1 MKSVEPIRDKKKID
15 AMKAILASG
24 KYGQRN
30 LVLFS
35 IGINTAYRISD
46 LRQLKLS
53 DVLEISR
60 GRVIVK
66 ERLAMKEQ
74 KTAKHNSVFISNKLR
89 KVILDYVQSEF
100 PEQLQAQ
107 DFSKYLFPSRKGADT
122 PLTRQS
128 LWRIIHEAGTVVGLE
143 RNWSPFDAQDL
154 WLFFVQ
160 ARNQNRDHSVAAQ
173 PFFTTG
179 DLTLYWDHS
188 GRQRYRSKEFGF
200 MTE

>member
-128 LWRIIHEAGTVVGLE
+128 LWRIIHEAGTAVGLKE
-143 RNWSPFDAQDL
+143 IGPHSMRNTFGYFLYKQGTKTEIIQSLLNHSSQRETLRYIGITQEDKDTAVKSLDL
-154 WLFFVQ
+154 
-160 ARNQNRDHSVAAQ
+160 
-173 PFFTTG
+173 
-179 DLTLYWDHS
+179 
-188 GRQRYRSKEFGF
+188 
-200 MTE
+200 

>member
-1 MKSVEPIRDKKKID
+1 MGNEIWCFFDRDQYSLSNLRFKTVKIKGCARNFPWAGD
-15 AMKAILASG
+15 RQRTSG
-24 KYGQRN
+24 HEG
-30 LVLFS
+30 
-35 IGINTAYRISD
+35 T
-46 LRQLKLS
+46 
-53 DVLEISR
+53 
-60 GRVIVK
+60 
-66 ERLAMKEQ
+66 

-128 LWRIIHEAGTVVGLE
+128 LWRIIHEAGTAVGLKLVPI
-143 RNWSPFDAQDL
+143 RCVRPLAIFI
-154 WLFFVQ
+154 Q
-160 ARNQNRDHSVAAQ
+160 ARNQNRDHSVAAK

-179 DLTLYWDHS
+179 DLTLYWNHP
-188 GRQRYRSKEFGF
+188 GRQRYCSKEFGF

>member
-35 IGINTAYRISD
+35 IGINMAYRISD

-128 LWRIIHEAGTVVGLE
+128 LWRIIQSLLNHSSQRETLRYIGITQEDKDTAVKSL
-143 RNWSPFDAQDL
+143 DL
-154 WLFFVQ
+154 
-160 ARNQNRDHSVAAQ
+160 
-173 PFFTTG
+173 
-179 DLTLYWDHS
+179 
-188 GRQRYRSKEFGF
+188 
-200 MTE
+200 